1 MGNDGNAG
9 HLAVIVHADHHG
21 DGAVKA
27 SGGHL
32 NGAAIIAL
40 VGGGDQTG
48 VVGEFLHF
56 LTAAGKHSFNGVLGL
71 LLVLRRDTGRG
82 NGVDRGEDH
91 GHHGGDGQ
99 QGQGNA
105 KNIFH
110 GGFGFHFF
118 AASFLGAPN
127 FTGRPILSSST
138 AQAFMH
144 RMA

>member
-1 MGNDGNAG
+1 MRDDGNTG
-9 HLAVIVHADHHG
+9 DLAVIVHADHHG
-21 DGAVKA
+21 DGAVEA
-27 SGGHL
+27 GGGHL

-40 VGGGDQTG
+40 IGGGDQAG
-48 VVGEFLHF
+48 VVGEGHF
-56 LTAAGKHSFNGVLGL
+56 LPAAGKHGLDGGLGL
-71 LLVLRRDTGRG
+71 LLVLRRDAGRG

>member
-27 SGGHL
+27 VRRHL
-32 NGAAIIAL
+32 NGAAIIAF
-40 VGGGDQTG
+40 VGGGDQAG
-48 VVGEFLHF
+48 VVGEGHF
-56 LTAAGKHSFNGVLGL
+56 LPAAGKHSFNGGLGL
-71 LLVLRRDTGRG
+71 LLVLRRDAGRG

-91 GHHGGDGQ
+91 GHHGGDGK
-99 QGQGNA
+99 QGQRNA
-105 KNIFH
+105 EHIFH
-110 GGFGFHFF
+110 SGFGFHFF
-118 AASFLGAPN
+118 ATSFLGAPN